1 MAGVTARDFP
11 WSTVVPGPPESYLWP
26 QLGIHQREV
35 RILRS
40 ATRFAALVALA
51 TSAVP
56 ASGQI
61 SAPESLYA
69 PRPTEHGVEV
79 WFARGTHSPMWGIL
93 GNTPGVN
100 TAIVAARF
108 TRVIASSRD
117 MSLEYTADIV
127 PAAVFSP
134 PIPTAQG
141 TQSASARCSD
151 KKCELIPFQRTFP
164 PGSAFG
170 AGLSPVGLTWVFRPE
185 SRIRPVL
192 ATTGGILWTD
202 REMPTTAASR
212 FNFTVT
218 AEAGLR
224 TAVSRSYELTATYRF
239 HHLSNAG
246 MAENVALAS
255 QLFSVGVR
263 WHAERQPQEEMM
275 ARSRAGAVA
284 AEH

>member
-1 MAGVTARDFP
+1 MGYFWR
-11 WSTVVPGPPESYLWP
+11 E
-26 QLGIHQREV
+26 LGIHLREV

-51 TSAVP
+51 MPAAP
-56 ASGQI
+56 ASAQI
-61 SAPESLYA
+61 TAPESVNV
-69 PRPTEHGVEV
+69 PRPREHGVEL

-108 TRVIASSRD
+108 TRMIASSPD
-117 MSLEYTADIV
+117 MILEYTADLV

-134 PIPTAQG
+134 PIPTAEG
-141 TQSASARCSD
+141 TQTASARCND

-170 AGLSPVGLTWVFRPE
+170 VGLSPLGLTWVFRPD

-192 ATTGGILWTD
+192 ATTGGMLWTD

-224 TAVSRSYELTATYRF
+224 TAISRSYELTATYRF

-263 WHAERQPQEEMM
+263 WHAERQQPDEMM